1 MHDDL
6 FWDVEKRSGI
16 TRILREDKVIDL
28 IADVGADV
36 YQVAGAFVRCRVTES
51 LLHDLFFIY
60 LEGPMVVVLPPAL
73 LDAIINVRI
82 VVAILRKSIMNQD
95 GMQLIGPFLVF
106 DVWGRH
112 NVLELLNF
120 ILEALDLLFGCFLV
134 LLQHR
139 NRYFNFI
146 LLKLHVAM
154 VKLVRR

>member
-1 MHDDL
+1 
-6 FWDVEKRSGI
+6 
-16 TRILREDKVIDL
+16 
-28 IADVGADV
+28 
-36 YQVAGAFVRCRVTES
+36 
-51 LLHDLFFIY
+51 
-60 LEGPMVVVLPPAL
+60 MVVVLPPAL
-73 LDAIINVRI
+73 LDPIINVLI